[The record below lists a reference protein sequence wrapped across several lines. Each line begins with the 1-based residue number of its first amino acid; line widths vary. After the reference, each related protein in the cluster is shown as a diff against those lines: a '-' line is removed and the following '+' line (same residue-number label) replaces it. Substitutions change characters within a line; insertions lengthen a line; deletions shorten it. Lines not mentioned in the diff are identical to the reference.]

1 MAVYIIAQLNFVDKS
16 RYDRYKA
23 RFLDVLRKFKGTLL
37 VADEH
42 PVIIEGEWRRDKIV
56 IMSFPDQAAAE
67 EFSTSRDYQDIAVD
81 RKAGANA
88 VVIMARGLY

>member
-1 MAVYIIAQLNFVDKS
+1 VTVYIIAQLNFVDKS
-16 RYDRYKA
+16 RYNTYKA
-23 RFLDVLRKFKGTLL
+23 RFPDVLRKFKGTLL

-42 PVIIEGEWRRDKIV
+42 PVIMEGDWHRDKIV

-67 EFSTSRDYQDIAVD
+67 EFSTSRDYEDIAHD